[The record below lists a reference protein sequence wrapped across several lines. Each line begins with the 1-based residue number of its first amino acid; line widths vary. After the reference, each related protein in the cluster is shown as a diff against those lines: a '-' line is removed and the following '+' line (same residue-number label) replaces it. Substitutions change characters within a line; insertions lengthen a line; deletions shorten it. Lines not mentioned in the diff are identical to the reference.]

1 MAKLIGNEPNQ
12 VPTNGDLGT
21 MAFMDYD
28 ALAPQFLAGGRRN
41 LIINGAMQV
50 AQRGTSKTATSS
62 GTYLLDRF
70 SCYSGNY
77 GTYGYTV
84 SQSSDAPSGFSNSL
98 KYNFDDADPTPS
110 TEHSIYY
117 SFEGQDLQ
125 HLKKG
130 TASAENVTLSF
141 WVKASLAG
149 TYIAELMDSDNSNR
163 HINKSYTISSANTW
177 EYKTI
182 TFAGDT
188 TGTLDNDN
196 TASINIAFWL
206 AAATGNTS
214 GTLQTSW
221 GELSQANRAVGQT
234 NLGATANNAFY
245 ITGVQL
251 EVGSVATPFEHRS
264 YGEELALCQ
273 RYFVRKFNAAG
284 GNSLRI
290 GTGGWGTSTSGRI
303 SVHLATDMRARPTI
317 TAPEVAYAL
326 QENIAWRAIT
336 TISSADS
343 DNNYID
349 IVFNVSSSTA
359 SQGDVAFIGNGGG
372 GSLDYQFD
380 AEL

>member
-1 MAKLIGNEPNQ
+1 MTIVYSGEGVKDTSGNLLVGVQ
-12 VPTNGDLGT
+12 NGAVSGAVVT
-21 MAFMDYD
+21 
-28 ALAPQFLAGGRRN
+28 GGRRN

-50 AQRGTSKTATSS
+50 AQRGTSFSGIAT
-62 GTYLLDRF
+62 GTYYLDRWRIGLNLDNG
-70 SCYSGNY
+70 SVNLE
-77 GTYGYTV
+77 
-84 SQSSDAPSGFSNSL
+84 QSSDAPDGFGSSL
-98 KYNFDDADPTPS
+98 KLTTATAETTIDGVNQVNIS
-110 TEHSIYY
+110 QR
-117 SFEGQDLQ
+117 FEGQDIQ
-125 HLKKG
+125 SWAKG
-130 TASAENVTLSF
+130 SASAKSVTVSF
-141 WVKASLAG
+141 WVKSSLTGTFTAELYDDDNNRHIAG
-149 TYIAELMDSDNSNR
+149 TYT
-163 HINKSYTISSANTW
+163 INSANTW

-188 TGTLDNDN
+188 SGAIVSDNGRSIDLRFWTQTSSYYSGGTL
-196 TASINIAFWL
+196 A
-206 AAATGNTS
+206 
-214 GTLQTSW
+214 TSW
-221 GELSQANRAVGQT
+221 ASFANANAAESSGMPALLTTT
-234 NLGATANNAFY
+234 NATWQ